1 MHADTQYNRAKF
13 VRYADDFI
21 IGVIG
26 SKEDCANMLAEI
38 NTFFSKEIK
47 LTLNLEKSK
56 ITHARK
62 NMAHFLG
69 TDIRITP
76 ADKRPVRRVTR
87 GDQSY
92 LMKSNTRPQLLAPIP
107 KLVDKLTSKGLARH
121 GGTPHRWGKMIPFQD
136 NQIVNRM

>member
-1 MHADTQYNRAKF
+1 MHADSQYKRAKF

-26 SKEDCANMLAEI
+26 SKEDCVNMLAEL
-38 NTFFSKEIK
+38 NMFFSNEIK

-56 ITHARK
+56 ITNARQ

-87 GDQSY
+87 GDQTFK
-92 LMKSNTRPQLLAPIP
+92 MRSNTRPQLLAPI
-107 KLVDKLTSKGLARH
+107 KKIVDKLTKKGLARH
-121 GGTPHRWGKMIPFQD
+121 GGAPHR
-136 NQIVNRM
+136 

>member
-1 MHADTQYNRAKF
+1 MHVDPQYKRAKF

-26 SKEDCANMLAEI
+26 SKEDCVKLLTEI
-38 NTFFSKEIK
+38 NKFFSEEIK

-56 ITHARK
+56 ITHARS

-76 ADKRPVRRVTR
+76 ADKRPIRRVIR
-87 GDQSY
+87 GDQTYIS
-92 LMKSNTRPQLLAPIP
+92 KSNTRPLLMAPI
-107 KLVDKLTSKGLARH
+107 KKIVDKLTSKGLARH
-121 GGTPHRWGKMIPFQD
+121 GGTPHR
-136 NQIVNRM
+136 